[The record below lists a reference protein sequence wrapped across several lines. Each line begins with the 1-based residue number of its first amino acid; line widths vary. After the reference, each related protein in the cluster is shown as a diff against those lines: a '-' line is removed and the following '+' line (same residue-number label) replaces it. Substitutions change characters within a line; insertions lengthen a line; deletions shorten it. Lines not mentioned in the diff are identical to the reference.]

1 MTTTSFF
8 CRKKA
13 LWPFPPI
20 TLPRPEPFV
29 NPAPQILQLL
39 CRAARLCATVPTS
52 AVVFQQIPPLFR
64 SPKPSMI
71 MVQRGSGQRRPGS
84 QSRRRCEQRR
94 PVQRLCAPRP
104 DLTQPLNKPESPL
117 PVPASA
123 GMDRGILHEGEK
135 VKKKISEMVSH
146 KRQDTTATVI
156 PCLYLLL
163 FTVLRTLAVGLSA
176 NKKRTRILSHRESG
190 SGTNCMVEN

>member
-1 MTTTSFF
+1 MVLRVLIEISDIKKLPPFLPGGSLRFQYHGKQTQAVRFHAQQGCFPACKEAAVWFTDRGYKLLLLPAGSMTTTSFF

-52 AVVFQQIPPLFR
+52 AVVFRQIPPLFR
-64 SPKPSMI
+64 RPRPSMI

-84 QSRRRCEQRR
+84 QSRRRTSRKQKTY
-94 PVQRLCAPRP
+94 PN
-104 DLTQPLNKPESPL
+104 PLS
-117 PVPASA
+117 
-123 GMDRGILHEGEK
+123 
-135 VKKKISEMVSH
+135 
-146 KRQDTTATVI
+146 
-156 PCLYLLL
+156 
-163 FTVLRTLAVGLSA
+163 
-176 NKKRTRILSHRESG
+176 
-190 SGTNCMVEN
+190 

>member
-1 MTTTSFF
+1 MRSHAQPGRSPACKKAAVWFTDRGYKLLLLPAGSMTTTSFF
-8 CRKKA
+8 YRKKA

-52 AVVFQQIPPLFR
+52 AVVFWQIPPLFR
-64 SPKPSMI
+64 RPGPSMI

-84 QSRRRCEQRR
+84 QSRRRCDRRGAQRR

-104 DLTQPLNKPESPL
+104 DLTQPLNKSESPCPFQHL
-117 PVPASA
+117 P
-123 GMDRGILHEGEK
+123 GWTGGFCMKEK
-135 VKKKISEMVSH
+135 K
-146 KRQDTTATVI
+146 
-156 PCLYLLL
+156 
-163 FTVLRTLAVGLSA
+163 
-176 NKKRTRILSHRESG
+176 
-190 SGTNCMVEN
+190 

>member
-29 NPAPQILQLL
+29 NPTPQILQLL

-52 AVVFQQIPPLFR
+52 AVVFRQIPPLFR
-64 SPKPSMI
+64 RPGPSMI

-84 QSRRRCEQRR
+84 QSRRRRCDRRWEQRR

-104 DLTQPLNKPESPL
+104 DLTQPLNKPESPCPFRHL
-117 PVPASA
+117 PGWTGGFCMKEKKWRKRFRRWYWKLYGGLCFALREDDLIHEEEDHHGDAAVEH
-123 GMDRGILHEGEK
+123 RG
-135 VKKKISEMVSH
+135 
-146 KRQDTTATVI
+146 
-156 PCLYLLL
+156 
-163 FTVLRTLAVGLSA
+163 A
-176 NKKRTRILSHRESG
+176 NSTK
-190 SGTNCMVEN
+190 